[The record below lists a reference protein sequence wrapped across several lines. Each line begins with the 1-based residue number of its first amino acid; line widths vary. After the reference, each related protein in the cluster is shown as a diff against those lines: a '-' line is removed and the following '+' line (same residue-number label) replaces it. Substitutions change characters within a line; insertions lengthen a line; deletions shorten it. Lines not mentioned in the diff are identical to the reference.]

1 MKGDAQKIRD
11 KEIENMSL
19 RTNNCRHH
27 GVQVFKNVFE
37 LTSTQISSFTEQPYR
52 YSPQIFR

>member
-19 RTNNCRHH
+19 RTNNCCHH

-37 LTSTQISSFTEQPYR
+37 LTSTQIS
-52 YSPQIFR
+52 